1 MLLQYPATMRLSQC
15 CLSNTMNTMPHQQ
28 NNTTQILCISSII
41 HWTLS
46 KTPHQINICLTRI
59 YKIIHAD
66 QNIRSLKNRSQWHF
80 FQAVIFHRMCAELF
94 VFLLYYH
101 NQCSFPHFTKNIRNF
116 ENGSWFIRCTKNC
129 SFFSFISLT
138 YVLSYIDWS
147 LNVFRTIFQ
156 INYNCKKPSA
166 LPYEIVYRELT
177 NSLLEHIT
185 FYSSYYFL
193 LLSKSILDELE

>member
-1 MLLQYPATMRLSQC
+1 MLLQYTAKMQLSQC

-28 NNTTQILCISSII
+28 NKTTQMLCISIII

-66 QNIRSLKNRSQWHF
+66 QNTRSLKSRSQWHF
-80 FQAVIFHRMCAELF
+80 CQAVIFHKICAKLF

-116 ENGSWFIRCTKNC
+116 ENGSWCIRCTMNC
-129 SFFSFISLT
+129 SFFLLFPWPMFFPT
-138 YVLSYIDWS
+138 YNRS

-166 LPYEIVYRELT
+166 HFIL
-177 NSLLEHIT
+177 HIL
-185 FYSSYYFL
+185 FFFFL
-193 LLSKSILDELE
+193 NPS